1 MEGRWKNDT
10 SKTRGDVTYTA
21 HKGVLNEYCMYG
33 LEINCRCGFIS
44 LSELS
49 SGIIFK
55 AGMGEVKL
63 GLGGTAVT

>member
-1 MEGRWKNDT
+1 MNIACMAWK
-10 SKTRGDVTYTA
+10 SIVKA
-21 HKGVLNEYCMYG
+21 
-33 LEINCRCGFIS
+33 

-55 AGMGEVKL
+55 TGMGEVKL